1 MSDSPLHNEKT
12 VERSP
17 NDTQSDAG
25 KQSLNDVDPNAGESS
40 PRNLHG
46 VKVTRPHM
54 SGTML
59 DHSNV
64 TYDHQWLMT
73 ITAILSTTLLF
84 SLDTTIVANVQPSI
98 IKEFGEV
105 SKLSWLGTAFALGSA
120 STILPWSKAYGVL
133 NVKWLYISHVIVF
146 ETGSALCGGAP
157 DMNALIVGRAIAG
170 FGASGIKTD
179 LYGTDRI
186 GVGTRNNSR
195 SSYWWSL
202 HRQQCDAFYINLVV
216 GAVFAPVYLFLLP
229 SLDLQKDVPLR
240 QRLVRNFD
248 WLGNLFFIGG
258 ICCFTLAI
266 TFGGSLFSWSSAS
279 EIALWVVA
287 GVLFLVFCLTQAFH
301 PLVNA
306 QHKLY
311 PTIFLRRPVMVM
323 LQLAVFMS
331 SVSLLI
337 PVYYIPLFYQ
347 FAKGSSALGSAVH
360 LLPFVIMV
368 VIFVIING
376 SLMAKLGYYMPW
388 YLFGGALVLIGSA
401 LMYTV
406 TATTLT
412 SAVYGYTVLIGAGA
426 GSFLQA
432 GFSVTQALL
441 EPEEITDASRLGQS
455 IGIVISLAIAGA
467 IFQNRA
473 VSNVVSILPG
483 VDISGLRSA
492 ITGTDSAY
500 FASLSPAERGS
511 VTEGIVKAL
520 GDVYVVV
527 IVAGATVILLA
538 VFLPKTKLF
547 TSG

>member
-1 MSDSPLHNEKT
+1 
-12 VERSP
+12 
-17 NDTQSDAG
+17 
-25 KQSLNDVDPNAGESS
+25 
-40 PRNLHG
+40 
-46 VKVTRPHM
+46 
-54 SGTML
+54 
-59 DHSNV
+59 
-64 TYDHQWLMT
+64 
-73 ITAILSTTLLF
+73 
-84 SLDTTIVANVQPSI
+84 
-98 IKEFGEV
+98 
-105 SKLSWLGTAFALGSA
+105 
-120 STILPWSKAYGVL
+120 
-133 NVKWLYISHVIVF
+133 
-146 ETGSALCGGAP
+146 
-157 DMNALIVGRAIAG
+157 
-170 FGASGIKTD
+170 
-179 LYGTDRI
+179 
-186 GVGTRNNSR
+186 
-195 SSYWWSL
+195 
-202 HRQQCDAFYINLVV
+202 
-216 GAVFAPVYLFLLP
+216 
-229 SLDLQKDVPLR
+229 
-240 QRLVRNFD
+240 
-248 WLGNLFFIGG
+248 
-258 ICCFTLAI
+258 
-266 TFGGSLFSWSSAS
+266 
-279 EIALWVVA
+279 
-287 GVLFLVFCLTQAFH
+287 
-301 PLVNA
+301 
-306 QHKLY
+306 
-311 PTIFLRRPVMVM
+311 M

-441 EPEEITDASRLGQS
+441 EPEEITDAVGFMSFGQS